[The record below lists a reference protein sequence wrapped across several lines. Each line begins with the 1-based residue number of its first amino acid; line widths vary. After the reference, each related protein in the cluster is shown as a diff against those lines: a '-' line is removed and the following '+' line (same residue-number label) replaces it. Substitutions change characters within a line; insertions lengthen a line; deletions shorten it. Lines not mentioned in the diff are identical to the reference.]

1 MKEITLETADDI
13 QTVWSNWHGDLMV
26 YINDSIQTAD
36 EAGNQTI
43 VSELSRLK
51 EIIERPP
58 VKANYSINTEVME
71 DSADLIIAIV
81 RG

>member
-26 YINDSIQTAD
+26 MINSGIQKAQ
-36 EAGNQTI
+36 EAGETAI
-43 VSELSRLK
+43 VAELYAVKDL
-51 EIIERPP
+51 IERPP
-58 VKANYSINTEVME
+58 VKAKYSINTEVME
-71 DSADLIIAIV
+71 DSADLVIAIV